1 MILAASAML
10 IATVIGIPIGI
21 LSAKKQYTLVDN
33 VSTVIGLIGV
43 AMPAFWMGLLMVLFF
58 SLKLN
63 WFPSSGMGETFPAL
77 LRSLVLP
84 SITLGTS
91 SAATV
96 MRMTR
101 SSMLEVKNQDYI
113 DTARSKGLK
122 ESKVTT
128 RHMLKNA
135 LVPIIT
141 VVGIQFGHLLGGA
154 AITETVFAWP
164 GLGRLMVDN
173 IKTKDTPMVL
183 GAVIFLA
190 VMYSL
195 VNLLVDILYAFADPR
210 IKSQYKK

>member
-1 MILAASAML
+1 M
-10 IATVIGIPIGI
+10 
-21 LSAKKQYTLVDN
+21 
-33 VSTVIGLIGV
+33 
-43 AMPAFWMGLLMVLFF
+43 
-58 SLKLN
+58 
-63 WFPSSGMGETFPAL
+63 
-77 LRSLVLP
+77 
-84 SITLGTS
+84 
-91 SAATV
+91 
-96 MRMTR
+96 
-101 SSMLEVKNQDYI
+101 
-113 DTARSKGLK
+113 
-122 ESKVTT
+122 TT

-195 VNLLVDILYAFADPR
+195 VNLLVDMLYAFADPR